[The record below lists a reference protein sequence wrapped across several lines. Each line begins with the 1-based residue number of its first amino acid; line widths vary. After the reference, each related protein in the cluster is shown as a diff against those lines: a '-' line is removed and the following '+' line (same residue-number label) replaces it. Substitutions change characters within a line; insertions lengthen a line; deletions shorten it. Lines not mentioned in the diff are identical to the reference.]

1 MCLQFGLSRCILVF
15 SRTRRR
21 FPQTLESSTG
31 LYYTF
36 RMSESENMD
45 QSGVPE
51 EMARLME
58 LLRTIVRLLG
68 YTNRDVERRA
78 GLNHATA
85 VRNFRGEGEP
95 KLEFLLAVVKAI
107 GLEYWEFF
115 ELAYPERQEPSASAQ
130 RLQRL
135 LSQFVPAAARPAEK
149 PPAQQELEEMLEEM
163 RRDIR
168 SLLDKA

>member
-1 MCLQFGLSRCILVF
+1 
-15 SRTRRR
+15 
-21 FPQTLESSTG
+21 
-31 LYYTF
+31 
-36 RMSESENMD
+36 MSEIEEVD
-45 QSGVPE
+45 QNGLQE

-58 LLRTIVRLLG
+58 LLRTTVRLLG

-95 KLEFLLAVVKAI
+95 KLEFVLAVVKAI

-115 ELAYPERQEPSASAQ
+115 ELAYPERREPSDSGQ
-130 RLQRL
+130 KLRRL
-135 LSQFVPAAARPAEK
+135 LSQFVPPSARPAEK
-149 PPAQQELEEMLEEM
+149 SPRAPQELEEMLEGM

-168 SLLDKA
+168 SLIEKA

>member
-1 MCLQFGLSRCILVF
+1 
-15 SRTRRR
+15 
-21 FPQTLESSTG
+21 
-31 LYYTF
+31 
-36 RMSESENMD
+36 MSEIRDMD
-45 QSGVPE
+45 QNGAQE

-115 ELAYPERQEPSASAQ
+115 EIAYPERKEPSDSGLKL
-130 RLQRL
+130 RRL
-135 LSQFVPAAARPAEK
+135 LSQFVPASARPAEK
-149 PPAQQELEEMLEEM
+149 PPLQPRELEEMLEEM
-163 RRDIR
+163 QRDIR
-168 SLLDKA
+168 SLLEKGG

>member
-1 MCLQFGLSRCILVF
+1 
-15 SRTRRR
+15 
-21 FPQTLESSTG
+21 
-31 LYYTF
+31 
-36 RMSESENMD
+36 MSEIQDAD
-45 QSGVPE
+45 QGGAKE

-95 KLEFLLAVVKAI
+95 KLEFLLAVVQAV
-107 GLEYWEFF
+107 GLDYREFF
-115 ELAYPERQEPSASAQ
+115 EIAYPERREPSASGQ
-130 RLQRL
+130 KLQRL

-149 PPAQQELEEMLEEM
+149 PPLQAQELEEMLEEM

-168 SLLDKA
+168 ALVEKA

>member
-1 MCLQFGLSRCILVF
+1 
-15 SRTRRR
+15 
-21 FPQTLESSTG
+21 
-31 LYYTF
+31 
-36 RMSESENMD
+36 MSEIPEVD
-45 QSGVPE
+45 QIGVQE

-107 GLEYWEFF
+107 GLEYREFF
-115 ELAYPERQEPSASAQ
+115 ELAYPERKEPSASGQ
-130 RLQRL
+130 KLQRL
-135 LSQFVPAAARPAEK
+135 LSQFVSARPAEK
-149 PPAQQELEEMLEEM
+149 PPLQAQELEEMLEEM

-168 SLLDKA
+168 ALVEKA

>member
-1 MCLQFGLSRCILVF
+1 
-15 SRTRRR
+15 
-21 FPQTLESSTG
+21 
-31 LYYTF
+31 
-36 RMSESENMD
+36 MSENQDGNQIGEK
-45 QSGVPE
+45 E

-95 KLEFLLAVVKAI
+95 KLEFLLAVLKAI

-115 ELAYPERQEPSASAQ
+115 EIAYPERREPSASG
-130 RLQRL
+130 RKLQRL
-135 LSQFVPAAARPAEK
+135 LSQFVPGAARPAER
-149 PPAQQELEEMLEEM
+149 PPLRPHEMEEMLEEM

-168 SLLDKA
+168 ALVEKA